1 MTTCAQAIKKWESRS
16 GQCATEASEIKLC
29 CQIPPLSKFD
39 KTLGTLKECEQLSL
53 STNTID
59 RMGSLSGMS
68 KLKILSIGRNNLKK
82 IEKLEDVASTLEQLW
97 ISYNQISSLE
107 GIACCKKLTTLY
119 MSNNA
124 IKSFS
129 ELDHLAGLE
138 KLKDVLFLGNPMYDE
153 AADKVEARL
162 RVLARL
168 PQVTKIDGQLVKP
181 SEIEASTQYM
191 VL

>member
-1 MTTCAQAIKKWESRS
+1 
-16 GQCATEASEIKLC
+16 
-29 CQIPPLSKFD
+29 
-39 KTLGTLKECEQLSL
+39 
-53 STNTID
+53 
-59 RMGSLSGMS
+59 
-68 KLKILSIGRNNLKK
+68 
-82 IEKLEDVASTLEQLW
+82 
-97 ISYNQISSLE
+97 
-107 GIACCKKLTTLY
+107 
-119 MSNNA
+119 MSNNT

-129 ELDHLAGLE
+129 ELDHLVSLINVHGKQFLRLIHFILIAIMIVTISKKAGLE

-153 AADKVEARL
+153 ATDKVEARL